1 MKTSELIKKLQ
12 DSLKEHGDKD
22 VGFYDSYEGSY
33 FDIKSVVPEYP
44 WKSGEL
50 FVDDKE
56 AGVAF
61 ISLSN

>member
-22 VGFYDSYEGSY
+22 VCLYEPHEGVYD
-33 FDIKSVVPEYP
+33 DIKSVVPEYP

-61 ISLSN
+61 IGLSN